1 MKYSSHHRNNLGN
14 LELPYRLGVGIA
26 IFNNNGHVLI
36 AERLDNLG
44 GWQMPQG
51 GIDDGE
57 EPEVAV
63 FREMQEEI
71 GTRNAEI
78 IGTME
83 EWLHYDFPA
92 HLTRRLWGGK
102 YCGQRQKWFALRF
115 LGQDDDIHLETHAHP
130 EFNQWKWV
138 PINELLNYVVPF
150 KHTTYEHVMKEF
162 TEYAE
167 MIARQNCQENL

>member
-1 MKYSSHHRNNLGN
+1 MKHRNHHRNSSDNFD
-14 LELPYRLGVGIA
+14 LPYRLGVGIV
-26 IFNNNGHVLI
+26 IFNNIGNVLI

-51 GIDDGE
+51 GIDDDE
-57 EPEVAV
+57 EPEIAV

-83 EWLHYDFPA
+83 EWLYYDFPT

-102 YCGQRQKWFALRF
+102 YCGQQQKWFALRF
-115 LGQDDDIHLETHAHP
+115 LGQDEDIRLETHAHP
-130 EFNQWKWV
+130 EFNQWKWI

-150 KHTTYEHVMKEF
+150 KHATYERVMKEF
-162 TEYAE
+162 SKYAE
-167 MIARQNCQENL
+167 MVARQNYQEDL